1 MKRILCLLLLSCLF
15 LVACT
20 ENKPKQKVEL
30 NGSVISNTTT
40 VRIFGTSNLQKGSV
54 LQVVL
59 RKVNDN
65 TSKSIIDENVTV
77 GEGGKF
83 SWTAKKPNRNEEFE
97 LNVFFLP
104 EKQTEKIKDVYGETG
119 EFIKKESPGIINY
132 KSNDKKYSGIKKY
145 DLVVNQQDTILV
157 ETLPT
162 Y

>member
-1 MKRILCLLLLSCLF
+1 MKRILCLFLLSCLF

-40 VRIFGTSNLQKGSV
+40 VRIFGSSNLQKGSV

-65 TSKSIIDENVTV
+65 TSKSIIDEHVTV

-97 LNVFFLP
+97 LNVLFLP
-104 EKQTEKIKDVYGETG
+104 EKQTEKIQDVYGEIG
-119 EFIKKESPGIINY
+119 EFIKKESPGIISY
-132 KSNDKKYSGIKKY
+132 KRNDKQYSGIKKY

-157 ETLPT
+157 ESLPT

>member
-1 MKRILCLLLLSCLF
+1 MKRILCLLFLSCLF

-30 NGSVISNTTT
+30 NGSVISNSA
-40 VRIFGTSNLQKGSV
+40 VIRIFGTSNLQKGSV

-59 RKVNDN
+59 KKVNEN
-65 TSKSIIDENVTV
+65 PSKSIMDEKVTV

-97 LNVFFLP
+97 LNVLFLP
-104 EKQTEKIKDVYGETG
+104 EKQTEKIKDVYGEAG
-119 EFIKKESPGIINY
+119 EFIKKESPGIISY
-132 KSNDKKYSGIKKY
+132 KHNDKKYSGIKKY
-145 DLVVNQQDTILV
+145 DLVVNQQDTMLV
-157 ETLPT
+157 ESLPT